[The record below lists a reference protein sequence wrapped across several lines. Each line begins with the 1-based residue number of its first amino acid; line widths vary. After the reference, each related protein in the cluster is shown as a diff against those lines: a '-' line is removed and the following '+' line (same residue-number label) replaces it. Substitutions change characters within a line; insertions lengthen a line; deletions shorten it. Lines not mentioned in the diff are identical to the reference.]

1 MTGRHR
7 YQRPTDHRSASR
19 YRVPTFVVASTVVAT
34 AATLAE
40 PFVIP
45 AEASSGVNWD
55 AVAACESGGNWAIN
69 TGNGFYG
76 GLQFTLSTWHAYG
89 GSGSPV
95 SASREAQIA
104 VAERV
109 LAGQGIGA
117 WPVCGRHAH
126 DGGSQRV
133 VPVAA
138 TSSPAPRHAAP
149 EPTKPIPIQ
158 TPLPRRLVPAT
169 PQPDIFLGPQLI
181 PGTVTDV
188 VEPGGCVS
196 TVAERNNKDWQQV
209 ADLNHLSAPYM
220 VYPGQ
225 VLQLS

>member
-7 YQRPTDHRSASR
+7 YQRPTVHRSASR
-19 YRVPTFVVASTVVAT
+19 YRVPTFVVASTIAAT
-34 AATLAE
+34 AATVAE

-45 AEASSGVNWD
+45 AEASGGVNWD
-55 AVAACESGGNWAIN
+55 AIAKCESGGNWAIS

-76 GLQFTLSTWHAYG
+76 GLQFTMSTWHAYG

-95 SASREAQIA
+95 NASREAQIA

-126 DGGSQRV
+126 DGGVAQVR
-133 VPVAA
+133 PVAVKNSA
-138 TSSPAPRHAAP
+138 APKHAAP
-149 EPTKPIPIQ
+149 EPAKSIPS
-158 TPLPRRLVPAT
+158 LPRQLAPAT
-169 PQPDIFLGPQLI
+169 PQPDVFLGPQLI
-181 PGTVTDV
+181 PGAVTDV

-196 TVAERNNKDWQQV
+196 TVAERNHKDWQQV
-209 ADLNHLSAPYM
+209 ADLNHLSAPYT

>member
-19 YRVPTFVVASTVVAT
+19 YRVPTFVVASTLA
-34 AATLAE
+34 AIGATLTE
-40 PFVIP
+40 PFAIP
-45 AEASSGVNWD
+45 AEAADSGVNWD
-55 AVAACESGGNWAIN
+55 AVAACESGGNWAIS

-76 GLQFTLSTWHAYG
+76 GLQFTMSTWRAYG

-95 SASREAQIA
+95 NASREAQIA

-109 LAGQGIGA
+109 LVGQGIGA

-126 DGGSQRV
+126 DGGSRRA
-133 VPVAA
+133 VPVV
-138 TSSPAPRHAAP
+138 TKPSPAPKHAAP
-149 EPTKPIPIQ
+149 EPA
-158 TPLPRRLVPAT
+158 PLPRQLAPAT
-169 PQPDIFLGPQLI
+169 PQPDIFLGPALI
-181 PGTVTDV
+181 SGAVTDV

-196 TVAERNNKDWQQV
+196 TVAERNHKDWQQV
-209 ADLNHLSAPYM
+209 ADLNHLSAPYT

>member
-7 YQRPTDHRSASR
+7 YQRPTVHRSASR
-19 YRVPTFVVASTVVAT
+19 YRVPTFVVASTMAAT
-34 AATLAE
+34 AAVVAE
-40 PFVIP
+40 PFFT
-45 AEASSGVNWD
+45 AEAADSGVNWD
-55 AVAACESGGNWAIN
+55 AVAKCESGGNWAIN
-69 TGNGFYG
+69 TSNGYTG
-76 GLQFTLSTWHAYG
+76 GLQFTASTWMAYG
-89 GSGSPV
+89 GSKYASRADL
-95 SASREAQIA
+95 ASREAQIA

-126 DGGSQRV
+126 DGGSRRA
-133 VPVAA
+133 VPVV
-138 TSSPAPRHAAP
+138 TKPSPAPKHATP
-149 EPTKPIPIQ
+149 EP
-158 TPLPRRLVPAT
+158 TPLPRQLAPAT
-169 PQPDIFLGPQLI
+169 QQPDIFLGPVLI
-181 PGTVTDV
+181 SGAVTDV

-196 TVAERNNKDWQQV
+196 TVAERNHKDWQQV

>member
-19 YRVPTFVVASTVVAT
+19 YRVPTFVVASTIAAT
-34 AATLAE
+34 AAVVAE
-40 PFVIP
+40 PFFT
-45 AEASSGVNWD
+45 AEAADSGVNWD
-55 AVAACESGGNWAIN
+55 AIARCESGGNWAIS

-76 GLQFTLSTWHAYG
+76 GLQFTMSTWRAYG

-95 SASREAQIA
+95 NASREAQIA

-126 DGGSQRV
+126 DGGVAQVLPV
-133 VPVAA
+133 VVK
-138 TSSPAPRHAAP
+138 APTAPKHAAP
-149 EPTKPIPIQ
+149 EPA
-158 TPLPRRLVPAT
+158 PLPRQLAPAT
-169 PQPDIFLGPQLI
+169 PQPDVFLGPQLI
-181 PGTVTDV
+181 PGAVTDV

-196 TVAERNNKDWQQV
+196 TVAERNHKDWQQV
-209 ADLNHLSAPYM
+209 ADLNHLSAPYT

>member
-7 YQRPTDHRSASR
+7 YQRPTVHRSASH
-19 YRVPTFVVASTVVAT
+19 YRVPTFVVASTIAAT
-34 AATLAE
+34 AAVIAE
-40 PFVIP
+40 PFFT
-45 AEASSGVNWD
+45 AEAADGGVNWD
-55 AVAACESGGNWAIN
+55 AVAKCESGGNWAIS

-76 GLQFTLSTWHAYG
+76 GLQFTMSTWHAYG

-95 SASREAQIA
+95 NASREAQIA

-109 LAGQGIGA
+109 LVGQGIGA

-133 VPVAA
+133 VPVVAA
-138 TSSPAPRHAAP
+138 PSPAPRHAAP
-149 EPTKPIPIQ
+149 EPAPVQ
-158 TPLPRRLVPAT
+158 APLPRQLAPAT
-169 PQPDIFLGPQLI
+169 PQPDIFLGPALI
-181 PGTVTDV
+181 SGAVTDV

-196 TVAERNNKDWQQV
+196 TVAERNHKDWQQV
-209 ADLNHLSAPYM
+209 ADLNHLSAPYT